1 LSDEHGRG
9 DQDRSAPSLEERATK
24 SGAKV
29 GDRYVRIVRPA
40 ASDFRRHAGH
50 YVATQRILAPQTG
63 LGRAYESARRFL
75 FGARLTSEEEG
86 SERLSKKTGLA
97 IMASDNIS
105 SSAYATEEAMRV
117 LAIAGTAALALTMPI
132 AIAVCVVLAVVILS
146 ESRVIRA
153 YPNGGGSYIVAKDNH
168 GVIAGLVAA
177 AALLIDYVLTVAV
190 STAAGVAA
198 VSSFI
203 PAVHDHRVLW
213 ALGMI
218 ALLTLGNLRGI
229 REAGVLFAAP
239 TYLYVVAMLS
249 LIVFGLV
256 RVWGGDTIVAARPPD
271 PFELEGIAVLA
282 PLLVLRAFASG
293 SVGLTGSEAIANG
306 VPNFK
311 PPEPRNAV
319 ITLVLMGSIFAALFL
334 GITYLATSI
343 GIVPDEHE
351 IETVNSLLTRS
362 IVGAD
367 TPFYYVVQ
375 ITTAVILLLAANTGF
390 TGFPR
395 LASVLAD
402 DRFMPRQFAF
412 RGERLAFSFGIIAL
426 ALMSAAVLAA
436 FGGSVTHLVPLYTI
450 GVFVAFTLSQS
461 GLVRRWLRLRNHGW
475 RLSIAINAFGT
486 VVTGTVLLVVAITKF
501 TLGAWIVLLVMP
513 LIVGVLYAINQH
525 YRSVQDALT
534 LERPDEPIP
543 VLRPPVVII
552 PVARLDRA
560 TLQAVAFARSISPTV
575 RAVHIATTAETAEGF
590 KRRWQR
596 WTKEIP
602 LDVIESPYRALLP
615 PLLRY
620 VERIDERDERPITVV
635 LAEFVPRNWW
645 EWILHSQTALRL
657 KLSLLFRPNTIVID
671 VPYHWSGPSQDTD
684 AHQGTVGGGTG
695 PSHSS

>member
-1 LSDEHGRG
+1 MSEGTGKGG
-9 DQDRSAPSLEERATK
+9 DGEGGEPPSLEGRTSK
-24 SGAKV
+24 SGRRP

-40 ASDFRRHAGH
+40 AGQFHRRHGH
-50 YVATQRILAPQTG
+50 WVATPRVDTPKTG
-63 LGRAYESARRFL
+63 LGRIYDGARRIL
-75 FGARLTSEEEG
+75 FGARLTSEEEAG
-86 SERLSKKTGLA
+86 ERLSKKTGLA

-117 LAIAGTAALALTMPI
+117 LAIAGVSALALTMPI

-168 GVIAGLVAA
+168 GVLPGLVAA
-177 AALLIDYVLTVAV
+177 SALLIDYVLTVAV
-190 STAAGVAA
+190 SSAAGVAA
-198 VSSFI
+198 ISSFV

-213 ALGMI
+213 SLGLI

-229 REAGVLFAAP
+229 REAGVIFAAP
-239 TYLYVVAMLS
+239 TYVYIVSLLGLIAYGLFRIMSGAVPEAVAPRDAFEPTGLEMLTP
-249 LIVFGLV
+249 LI
-256 RVWGGDTIVAARPPD
+256 
-271 PFELEGIAVLA
+271 
-282 PLLVLRAFASG
+282 VLRAFASG

-311 PPEPRNAV
+311 PPESRNAV
-319 ITLVLMGSIFAALFL
+319 ITLVWMGAIFGTLFL

-343 GIVPDEHE
+343 GIVPDRSEL
-351 IETVNSLLTRS
+351 ETVNSMLTRS
-362 IVGAD
+362 LVGDGTA
-367 TPFYYVVQ
+367 FYYLVQ
-375 ITTAVILLLAANTGF
+375 ISTAIILLLAANTGF

-426 ALMSAAVLAA
+426 ALMSAAVLSA
-436 FGGSVTHLVPLYTI
+436 FHGSVTELVPLYTI

-461 GLVRRWLRLRNHGW
+461 GLVRRWWRLRNPGW
-475 RLSIAINAFGT
+475 RLSIVINTFGT
-486 VVTGTVLLVVAITKF
+486 VVTGTVLIVVAYTKFLYGAWMVLVVMPI
-501 TLGAWIVLLVMP
+501 LVGLLW
-513 LIVGVLYAINQH
+513 AINRH
-525 YRSVQDALT
+525 YRSVHDALI
-534 LERPDEPIP
+534 LDRPDEPIP
-543 VLRPPVVII
+543 SMKPPVVII

-575 RAVHIATTAETAEGF
+575 RAVHIATTAESAEEF
-590 KRRWQR
+590 ARRWER
-596 WTKEIP
+596 WTKEVP
-602 LDVIESPYRALLP
+602 LDVIESPYRSLLQ

-620 VERIDERDERPITVV
+620 IEAIDKRDDRPITVV

-671 VPYHWSGPSQDTD
+671 IPYHTEDPGHGVMPREEDDSSQ
-684 AHQGTVGGGTG
+684 
-695 PSHSS
+695 

>member
-1 LSDEHGRG
+1 MTDDRGRG
-9 DQDRSAPSLEERATK
+9 DQTDKTPSLEERATK
-24 SGAKV
+24 AGAKV

-40 ASDFRRHAGH
+40 ASDFRRQAGH
-50 YVATQRILAPQTG
+50 YVATQQALAPQTS

-75 FGARLTSEEEG
+75 FGARLTSEDEA

-97 IMASDNIS
+97 VMASDNIS

-132 AIAVCVVLAVVILS
+132 AIGVCVVLAVVVLS

-153 YPNGGGSYIVAKDNH
+153 YPNGGGSYVVAKDNH

-190 STAAGVAA
+190 STAAGIAA
-198 VSSFI
+198 ISSFI
-203 PAVHDHRVLW
+203 PEVHDHRVLW
-213 ALGMI
+213 SVGMI

-239 TYLYVVAMLS
+239 TYLYIVAMLG
-249 LIVFGLV
+249 LIAFGLV
-256 RVWGGDTIVAARPPD
+256 RVSSGEVITPARPPD
-271 PFELEGIAVLA
+271 PFEAEGLVALA

-306 VPNFK
+306 VPNFRS
-311 PPEPRNAV
+311 PETRNAV
-319 ITLVLMGSIFAALFL
+319 ITLVWMGSIFAVLFL
-334 GITYLATSI
+334 GITYLATTI
-343 GIVPDEHE
+343 GVVPDEHE

-362 IVGAD
+362 IVGD
-367 TPFYYVVQ
+367 GSPFYYVVQ
-375 ITTAVILLLAANTGF
+375 IATTVILLLAANTGF

-426 ALMSAAVLAA
+426 ASASAAVLAA

-461 GLVRRWLRLRNHGW
+461 GLVRRWWRLRNPGW
-475 RLSIAINAFGT
+475 RLSVAINAFGT

-501 TLGAWIVLLVMP
+501 ALGAWIVLVLMP
-513 LIVGVLYAINQH
+513 LIVGVLYAINRH

-543 VLRPPVVII
+543 VLKPPVVII

-575 RAVHIATTAETAEGF
+575 RAVHIATTAESAEDF

-596 WTKEIP
+596 WTTEIP
-602 LDVIESPYRALLP
+602 LDVIESPYRALLA

-620 VERIDERDERPITVV
+620 VERIDERDDRPITVV

-671 VPYHWSGPSQDTD
+671 VPYHSSLPTD
-684 AHQGTVGGGTG
+684 RPTDEDAANGAGR
-695 PSHSS
+695 SRSS